1 MFKSLKNQEIP
12 HSCSYKGCLTLF
24 KSLDK
29 EYKNSL
35 FDLEEMLQI
44 EALEDLSIISVLG
57 QVFLSRT
64 WWMRMIVNK
73 IFLEVSR
80 DVSLFSKV

>member
-1 MFKSLKNQEIP
+1 MFESLKNQEIS
-12 HSCSYKGCLTLF
+12 HSCFYKVCLTLF

-44 EALEDLSIISVLG
+44 EAQEGFSIVSVFD
-57 QVFLSRT
+57 QVFDQEL
-64 WWMRMIVNK
+64 
-73 IFLEVSR
+73 
-80 DVSLFSKV
+80 DD